1 MGCCIS
7 KNSLEKQAV
16 YTPLPYKPYALS
28 NITEVSQETDIEQPP
43 PIYI

>member
-28 NITEVSQETDIEQPP
+28 NITEVSQETEIEQPP